1 MADTL
6 VLPGIY
12 ANILSRPNTTLSASQ
27 TPSSLYPISRIANG
41 RPSQVFIFPA
51 VAADDYVQ
59 ADINQVPNGT
69 FEDGFTSGVP
79 DGWTDDSSGTGAVA
93 EETSSALI
101 ADGSGS
107 GLQLTNGASGF
118 GAAYVDVQFISGESV
133 TLDTFA
139 ATDDGS
145 EPATLEIQNLETGN
159 YLTSGGVWQASQADV
174 RTEAGTSLTQATLE
188 FTLEAFSVT
197 RRHLTTLRI
206 RPHMDGVSSGG
217 TQHNWD
223 NILIYPGV
231 TFASLHGHNLD
242 PKVVPSLEHDKVST
256 FDSTDLTDEGDFTV
270 DEGPVAYISLASTV
284 YDRFWR
290 VPQFTGTQST
300 ATGSIEI
307 GEAVLGQATTLS
319 RNPAH
324 SGFDVAYEIPQEEL
338 ASRVSGEQWRIKHSK
353 YRQRVVGV
361 SFRHRLTHQTQ
372 FLNELIDRTN
382 DGVDPVV
389 VYSERSPLQ
398 SDLCVYGRKP
408 AGATSFTTEGGEVD
422 QTEITI
428 VESPF
433 GVVTD

>member
-1 MADTL
+1 MGDTL
-6 VLPGIY
+6 VLPGLY
-12 ANILSRPNTTLSASQ
+12 ANILSRPNTTLTASQ
-27 TPSSLYPISRIANG
+27 TPSSLYPITRIANG
-41 RPSQVFIFPA
+41 RPGQVFLFPA

-79 DGWTDDSSGTGAVA
+79 DDWTDDSSGTGAVA

-107 GLQLTNGASGF
+107 GLQLTNGASGI
-118 GAAYVDVQFISGESV
+118 GAAYVDVVFVSGESV
-133 TLDTFA
+133 MLDVFA
-139 ATDDGS
+139 ATDDGA

-159 YLTSGGVWQASQADV
+159 YLTSGAAWQASQADAIS
-174 RTEAGTSLTQATLE
+174 EAGTSLAQSTLT
-188 FTLEAFSVT
+188 FTLEAFSVV

-206 RPHMDGVSSGG
+206 RPHMDGVSSGN

-231 TFASLHGHNLD
+231 NWASLHGHNLD
-242 PKVVPSLEHDKVST
+242 PKTVPSLTHDKVST
-256 FDSTDLTDEGDFTV
+256 FDSTDLVDAGDFTV
-270 DEGPVAYISLASTV
+270 DEGPVAYLSLASTA

-300 ATGSIEI
+300 ATGAIEI
-307 GEAVLGQATTLS
+307 GEAFLGQAVTLT

-338 ASRVSGEQWRIKHSK
+338 ASRISGEQWRIQHSK
-353 YRQRVVGV
+353 YRQRVVGL
-361 SFRHRLTHQTQ
+361 SFRQTLTHQTQ

-382 DGVDPVV
+382 DGVDPVL
-389 VYSERSPLQ
+389 VYVERSPMQ
-398 SDLCVYGRKP
+398 RDLCIFGRKP
-408 AGATSFTTEGGEVD
+408 RGQTSFVTEGGEVD
-422 QTEITI
+422 QVEITI
-428 VESPF
+428 VEAPF